1 MSKAMR
7 YTGAIDM
14 RKDEQWS
21 QDDPAWF

>member
-1 MSKAMR
+1 MR